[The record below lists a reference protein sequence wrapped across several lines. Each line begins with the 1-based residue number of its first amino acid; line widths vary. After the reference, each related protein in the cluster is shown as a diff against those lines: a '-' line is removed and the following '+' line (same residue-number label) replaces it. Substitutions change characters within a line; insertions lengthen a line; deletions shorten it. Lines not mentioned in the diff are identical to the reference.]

1 MTYHPPPPSQLSG
14 CLQTLAI
21 SRMIFMILA
30 IPIFLI
36 FSTMISVLIVLVAF
50 NEHPLLGLAAIAVVV
65 AVLSGVII
73 WEKRRVDR
81 ELPPEL

>member
-1 MTYHPPPPSQLSG
+1 MTYHPPPPSQLNG
-14 CLQTLAI
+14 CLQTVAI

-36 FSTMISVLIVLVAF
+36 LSMMISVLVVLVAF
-50 NEHPLLGLAAIAVVV
+50 NKHPLLGLAAITVVV
-65 AVLSGVII
+65 AVLSLVIK

-81 ELPPEL
+81 ELPPDL